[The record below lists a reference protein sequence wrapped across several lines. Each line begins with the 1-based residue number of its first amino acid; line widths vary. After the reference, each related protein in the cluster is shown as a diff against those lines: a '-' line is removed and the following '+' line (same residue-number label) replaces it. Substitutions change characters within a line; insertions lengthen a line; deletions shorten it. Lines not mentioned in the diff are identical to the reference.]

1 MHTGEPSMTARR
13 VAAQRLTFSRLQTDY
28 GDPAADERLARH
40 VADGIDASG
49 SPLRRYLEART
60 RFFDAVVV
68 QSIGGGMRQI
78 VVGAAGYDGRA
89 WRYGNQD
96 VAWFEVDHPATQ
108 RDKLERLAALEI
120 GTERVC
126 FVAADFA
133 VDPLRPPLL
142 AAGLEPDR
150 PVLFLL
156 EGVAV
161 YLERTTLESV
171 MRQFRDLAA
180 PGSLLAISLSVSGA
194 SRQAEEGRKR
204 FREAVA
210 KMGEPALSTVEP
222 EEVEGLLTGT
232 GWRSRAVAAG
242 EPESQSRLEA
252 AGLVLA
258 EPI

>member
-1 MHTGEPSMTARR
+1 MTARR
-13 VAAQRLTFSRLQTDY
+13 VAAQRLTFPRLQTDY
-28 GDPAADERLARH
+28 GDPAADDKLARD
-40 VADGIDASG
+40 VSDGIDASG

-60 RFFDAVVV
+60 RFFDTVVV
-68 QSIGGGMRQI
+68 QSIGGGLSQI

-96 VAWFEVDHPATQ
+96 VTWFEVDHPATQ
-108 RDKLERLAALEI
+108 RDKLERLRVLGI
-120 GTERVC
+120 GTERVR
-126 FVAADFA
+126 FVAADFV

-180 PGSLLAISLSVSGA
+180 AGSLLAISLSVSGA
-194 SRQAEEGRKR
+194 SRPAEEARRR
-204 FREAVA
+204 FKEAVA

-222 EEVEGLLTGT
+222 DDVEALLTGT
-232 GWRSRAVAAG
+232 GWRSRAVTAG
-242 EPESQSRLEA
+242 EPEFQSRLEA